1 MVFILCIRYYT
12 DLFQVLRNL
21 LKEEEAEWRHVGLKL
36 GVPKAQLDSIQAT
49 NAHQGEAHAQC
60 MTEMLSCWLQY
71 MPKESQLDNIMAA
84 LSEIDE
90 NMADKLKEDYSR
102 ISQALSVAGNNLYSI
117 ENTCLWY

>member
-1 MVFILCIRYYT
+1 MVFNLCIRYCT

-49 NAHQGEAHAQC
+49 NAHQGEAQC
-60 MTEMLSCWLQY
+60 MTEMLSCWLLS
-71 MPKESQLDNIMAA
+71 MPKESQLDNIIAA
-84 LSEIDE
+84 LNEINE
-90 NMADKLKEDYSR
+90 NMADKLKEEYSK

-117 ENTCLWY
+117 ENTCL